1 MKVSYTTLLFWA
13 VLEVAVR
20 GVCTWTI
27 IGGMTTFETVSDSW
41 IVSRMKMVADKVV
54 PEEYREMVKEW
65 FGKVWWQE
73 KADSYQGR
81 IIAPYDVDK

>member
-1 MKVSYTTLLFWA
+1 M
-13 VLEVAVR
+13 R